1 MLTDLG
7 GFGEAAEMFRRC
19 EETARSFNE
28 NEVMSW
34 NDALLARMWE
44 RTGDVDAALSAGRC
58 AVESAE
64 KIGSVLARAFAHG
77 CYGAALGLSADWQA
91 ARQSLELSLEIARA
105 ERVGL
110 FSEAFFVAALAE
122 AHLGLGDSPR
132 ARELLEEAIQVA
144 VRMEMPLA
152 LVHAQLALA
161 RVLRAVAGADASA
174 GIEAALDRAL
184 ALVQS
189 TGARSYEPQIHV
201 ERARLAALRSDA
213 SGARQ
218 WLRDAHRLFT
228 EMGARGHAERLTAE
242 I

>member
-1 MLTDLG
+1 
-7 GFGEAAEMFRRC
+7 
-19 EETARSFNE
+19 
-28 NEVMSW
+28 
-34 NDALLARMWE
+34 
-44 RTGDVDAALSAGRC
+44 
-58 AVESAE
+58 
-64 KIGSVLARAFAHG
+64 
-77 CYGAALGLSADWQA
+77 
-91 ARQSLELSLEIARA
+91 
-105 ERVGL
+105 
-110 FSEAFFVAALAE
+110 
-122 AHLGLGDSPR
+122 
-132 ARELLEEAIQVA
+132 
-144 VRMEMPLA
+144 MEMPLA
-152 LVHAQLALA
+152 EVHAQLALA